1 MISLE
6 NFLIHI
12 SRTTVLE
19 IQTVKNRASFCACR
33 CRPTPSSRRS
43 ALIATTPP
51 FSDKLDWTHAN
62 GNGLAPGTP
71 QSSRKASKRA
81 RGASYA
87 SKASKASTHFALT
100 YRAPRSQPVLDDQT
114 GFRSRS
120 RCPVRPPSEVDSSQ
134 SSSPPCAIGFLQ
146 LGTVGCLPLPSSR
159 SFVSRRLGG
168 GGSKPG

>member
-1 MISLE
+1 MSTDGTYQKIEQAPRIISRDLSGRPTRGHP
-6 NFLIHI
+6 LY
-12 SRTTVLE
+12 RTTVLE
-19 IQTVKNRASFCACR
+19 IQAKQTEPVFRACR
-33 CRPTPSSRRS
+33 CRPTPSSGRS

-100 YRAPRSQPVLDDQT
+100 YRAPRSLPFCDDET
-114 GFRSRS
+114 RFWRLP
-120 RCPVRPPSEVDSSQ
+120 RCP
-134 SSSPPCAIGFLQ
+134 
-146 LGTVGCLPLPSSR
+146 
-159 SFVSRRLGG
+159 
-168 GGSKPG
+168 

>member
-1 MISLE
+1 MVAVATECNGVGFGQTTSG
-6 NFLIHI
+6 HI
-12 SRTTVLE
+12 VSTGLVTTPIFDL
-19 IQTVKNRASFCACR
+19 T
-33 CRPTPSSRRS
+33 TPSSGRS

-100 YRAPRSQPVLDDQT
+100 YRAPRSLPFCDDET
-114 GFRSRS
+114 RFWRLP
-120 RCPVRPPSEVDSSQ
+120 RCP
-134 SSSPPCAIGFLQ
+134 
-146 LGTVGCLPLPSSR
+146 
-159 SFVSRRLGG
+159 
-168 GGSKPG
+168 